1 MSEGDE
7 EVFWEDLLSHIQ
19 QRELVPVVGPDLTVV
34 DVDDTEKTFTS
45 LIGQRL
51 AERYD
56 LSVSPET
63 LTIGEAVAE

>member
-34 DVDDTEKTFTS
+34 EVDDTEKTFTS

-51 AERYD
+51 AER
-56 LSVSPET
+56 SR
-63 LTIGEAVAE
+63 